1 MLRCMFAWLSLC
13 LSRISYRQINWMCW
27 GEEWNSTYRHDNSRQ
42 WKTGQQTRRQQRTKD
57 NRTQL
62 TPAVELFTSEILSY
76 CNSIPLQLR
85 WSWMNWIA
93 LWNTQHYIRH
103 YCNADC
109 TFCFCWKLKIERK
122 FRELN
127 LKQHTELQYVSTV
140 FNPAEPS
147 FDFLFSTKSKK
158 YSQHYSSV
166 ECSVEFPKN
175 FQMQFNSCNFS
186 SR

>member
-1 MLRCMFAWLSLC
+1 MVWSILRCMFAWLSLC

-57 NRTQL
+57 NRTQW

-76 CNSIPLQLR
+76 CNSIATLL

-109 TFCFCWKLKIERK
+109 ASCFLLKIENRK
-122 FRELN
+122 KVPR
-127 LKQHTELQYVSTV
+127 TEPQPCWATIRKYCAQSCGTYKYGV
-140 FNPAEPS
+140 FSA
-147 FDFLFSTKSKK
+147 
-158 YSQHYSSV
+158 
-166 ECSVEFPKN
+166 
-175 FQMQFNSCNFS
+175 
-186 SR
+186 